1 MIGRSRVRDSL
12 RSSRAFKILSP
23 SAHLSAFSMFSHPF
37 HSNQL
42 YPTQIMTET
51 NPYLKRLDQLKEAR
65 QNFDESE
72 WRLSFLRT
80 IEAEAPKPPTEQEII
95 LWSARLN

>member
-1 MIGRSRVRDSL
+1 
-12 RSSRAFKILSP
+12 
-23 SAHLSAFSMFSHPF
+23 
-37 HSNQL
+37 
-42 YPTQIMTET
+42 MTET

-80 IEAEAPKPPTEQEII
+80 IEAEQPKPPTEQEII
-95 LWSARLN
+95 LWHQARLN